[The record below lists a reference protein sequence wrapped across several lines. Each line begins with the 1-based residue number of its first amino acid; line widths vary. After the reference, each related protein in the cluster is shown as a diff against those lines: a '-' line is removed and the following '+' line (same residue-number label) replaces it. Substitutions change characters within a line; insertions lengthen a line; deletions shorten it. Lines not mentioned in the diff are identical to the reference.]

1 VFPAERRL
9 PGPFD
14 GGKERF
20 LVTNARGTSVQ
31 LYRDRVEK
39 VGFREARLPARR
51 GIALKAIR
59 PV

>member
-14 GGKERF
+14 GDKERF
-20 LVTNARGTSVQ
+20 LVTNARGVSVQ

-39 VGFREARLPARR
+39 EDFRETGLPARR
-51 GIALKAIR
+51 GFGLGAISL
-59 PV
+59 V